1 MQDMTA
7 MPRQRRR
14 IAGFVPYLTFAA
26 LALVAI
32 MPAVLA
38 APMTHDSFWIDIN
51 WSQQFTALL
60 RQGNLYPRWLPWSY
74 GGLGSPAF
82 YYYAPLSFHLAG
94 LFGLVGLPT
103 YGALLAA
110 FGVAW
115 FASGVTMHAWL
126 KGRAP
131 APVVGALVYMV
142 LPYHVMDFYG
152 RGALAEFCAFAIAPL
167 VTLGVRQAVE
177 KKKAA
182 LLAGAY
188 AALILTHLPTAVI
201 VSVLLIAP
209 YSIWTTRSDLSR
221 MLPVA
226 YGVVG
231 GLAAAAIYLLPA
243 LTLQSYSSVGALWNV
258 KFLQPANWSLLHP
271 EMWVSKSYVLLFAG
285 LALATGVAAAIL
297 GGRRWTFW
305 ALWTVAICLTVMG
318 LVPGFWS
325 LPVIKAVQFPWRAL
339 LLAEFG
345 LATLLGSW
353 RRSPVLA
360 TLSILPLLML
370 SLLMATPAN
379 PMHGEPMLPLP
390 LPGLQDVIEYLPPA
404 AVGAER
410 TPHNELLIQA
420 AAAAR
425 VHPGSSFPYPSL
437 EARCANG
444 AVPLAHN
451 PDSVLLVTAPHNC
464 RVRVRRLPMEQVG
477 LIISLL
483 AWMWIAWPWLAR
495 LLGFFWAGAS
505 TGRRA
510 ASAA

>member
-1 MQDMTA
+1 MSTLPQG
-7 MPRQRRR
+7 RR
-14 IAGFVPYLTFAA
+14 IAGWAPYLAFAT

-38 APMTHDSFWIDIN
+38 APMTHDSFWIDIS

-94 LFGLVGLPT
+94 LFGLIGLPT

-110 FGVAW
+110 FGTAW

-126 KGRAP
+126 KSRAP
-131 APVVGALVYMV
+131 APVAGALVYMV

-167 VTLGVRQAVE
+167 VVLGVRQAVE

-188 AALILTHLPTAVI
+188 ATLILTHLPTAVI

-209 YSIWTTRSDLSR
+209 YSIWMTRSDLSR
-221 MLPVA
+221 MRPVVH
-226 YGVVG
+226 GVAG
-231 GLAAAAIYLLPA
+231 GVAAAAIYLLPA

-271 EMWVSKSYVLLFAG
+271 EMWVSRSYVLLFAG
-285 LALATGVAAAIL
+285 LALAAGVAAAIL
-297 GGRRWTFW
+297 GGRRWNFW
-305 ALWTVAICLTVMG
+305 TLWTAAICLIVMG

-345 LATLLGSW
+345 LATLLGS
-353 RRSPVLA
+353 RRGSPVLA
-360 TLSILPLLML
+360 TLAILPLLTF

-379 PMHGEPMLPLP
+379 PMHGEPMRPLP
-390 LPGLQDVIEYLPPA
+390 LPGLQDVIEYLPPG
-404 AVGAER
+404 AVGPER
-410 TPHNELLIQA
+410 APRENLLVQA

-425 VHPGSSFPYPSL
+425 AHPGSSFRYPSL

-444 AVPLAHN
+444 VAPLAPN
-451 PDSVLLVTAPHNC
+451 PDTMLVMAAPPGCH
-464 RVRVRRLPMEQVG
+464 VTVKRLPAELIG
-477 LIISLL
+477 LAISL
-483 AWMWIAWPWLAR
+483 AAWLAIAGPGLWR
-495 LLGFFWAGAS
+495 WAGKLRRPDA
-505 TGRRA
+505 GRDRV
-510 ASAA
+510 SALAG